1 MFPRETWITNF
12 EIYSIATNHS
22 RLKVVIS
29 SVYVS
34 VVASSNALT
43 SNKGC
48 SDKLMS
54 YTNKGEK
61 GRSIVLRM
69 GHTISVLY
77 LWSPRKGTLRTY
89 LSLRVPTH
97 PFSEPGL

>member
-1 MFPRETWITNF
+1 M
-12 EIYSIATNHS
+12 
-22 RLKVVIS
+22 VIRT
-29 SVYVS
+29 VS

-61 GRSIVLRM
+61 GWSVLLPKPTSDLVRSPRRNTWDLYQVTGIVLRM
-69 GHTISVLY
+69 GHTIRVLY
-77 LWSPRKGTLRTY
+77 PWSPR
-89 LSLRVPTH
+89 
-97 PFSEPGL
+97 